1 MPKNGQCESW
11 RQSLESQVFVVSSA
25 QNKNCHPVRLGSSQW
40 MSPYSTLKID
50 HNLFGINNKYL
61 PWVLQGAW
69 VFSCFFAHYIYIYLM
84 MGWVGVGWAG
94 MLTFML
100 RSWCCVDHGVGWDV
114 NVHVVLMMLRWSW
127 GGVGWDVNVHVTLM
141 MLRSEKKCKF
151 WNNRPTGR
159 YSNMCCPFVYFN
171 TDILGL
177 LAQKPSTARINGGRR
192 SKIQSFFQL
201 STSKG
206 LLLSMLM
213 VLVHGPKLQ
222 RLWKF
227 LAFKEKAA

>member
-69 VFSCFFAHYIYIYLM
+69 VFSCFFFALYIYLM

-100 RSWCCVDHGVGWDV
+100 RSWCCVDHGVGWGG
-114 NVHVVLMMLRWSW
+114 MLTFMLCSW
-127 GGVGWDVNVHVTLM
+127 CYVDHGVGWGG
-141 MLRSEKKCKF
+141 MLTFMSRSWC
-151 WNNRPTGR
+151 
-159 YSNMCCPFVYFN
+159 Y
-171 TDILGL
+171 
-177 LAQKPSTARINGGRR
+177 AQKKNASFETIGPPEDIPTCAVLSFISTPT
-192 SKIQSFFQL
+192 F
-201 STSKG
+201 
-206 LLLSMLM
+206 
-213 VLVHGPKLQ
+213 
-222 RLWKF
+222 
-227 LAFKEKAA
+227 

>member
-69 VFSCFFAHYIYIYLM
+69 VFSCFFCIIYIFDD
-84 MGWVGVGWAG
+84 GV
-94 MLTFML
+94 
-100 RSWCCVDHGVGWDV
+100 
-114 NVHVVLMMLRWSW
+114 SW

-141 MLRSEKKCKF
+141 MLRWSWGGVGWGGMLTFMLCSWCYVDHGVGWGGMLTF
-151 WNNRPTGR
+151 MSRSWC
-159 YSNMCCPFVYFN
+159 Y
-171 TDILGL
+171 
-177 LAQKPSTARINGGRR
+177 AQKKNASFETIGPPEDIPTCAVLSFISTPT
-192 SKIQSFFQL
+192 F
-201 STSKG
+201 
-206 LLLSMLM
+206 
-213 VLVHGPKLQ
+213 
-222 RLWKF
+222 
-227 LAFKEKAA
+227 